1 MKTIVLIVMVITV
14 GMLHGISYTASFQA
28 SNVSFSSDSRGYE
41 VVDYN
46 ALLKTNLR
54 GAPEL
59 PVQYLHFIIPIGM
72 SVGSI
77 QTSTS
82 QTQLMVPII

>member
-1 MKTIVLIVMVITV
+1 MVVTV
-14 GMLHGISYTASFQA
+14 GMLHGISYTASFQP

-46 ALLKTNLR
+46 DLLKTNLR

-59 PVQYLHFIIPIGM
+59 PFSIYISLFPIGM

-77 QTSTS
+77 LSIWTTGWR
-82 QTQLMVPII
+82 L

>member
-1 MKTIVLIVMVITV
+1 MKTIVLIVMVIAV
-14 GMLHGISYTASFQA
+14 GMLHGISYTASFQL
-28 SNVSFSSDSRGYE
+28 SNVSLSSDSRGYE

-72 SVGSI
+72 
-77 QTSTS
+77 
-82 QTQLMVPII
+82 